1 MSDDCLDL
9 IFWSFIPSADGV
21 SVVPTKCVLCVQY
34 NHTSGTQL
42 LVCYLLIDSVQFF
55 FSGHYSSIKSSK
67 MLYNSD
73 SVDGRL
79 CLLLIIQMQIF
90 SNFSA
95 VILKKQNIKI

>member
-1 MSDDCLDL
+1 
-9 IFWSFIPSADGV
+9 
-21 SVVPTKCVLCVQY
+21 
-34 NHTSGTQL
+34 
-42 LVCYLLIDSVQFF
+42 
-55 FSGHYSSIKSSK
+55 

-95 VILKKQNIKI
+95 VILKKQNIKIWFMFSLRHEYIDRLWCLNKMKTQNDQNKA